1 MYPLLAVD
9 PGNDNIKTMVDGE
22 SRDAEDSTEKVL
34 KTMYELW
41 MLVERRSQ
49 RGKSDLR
56 GYRGKD
62 IEMEKLGLRVA
73 ALNGEGE
80 VIGDESGIGEKFT
93 DKDLDT
99 GLEAQM
105 GSSKD
110 DVLHAG
116 ERSKLGHD
124 DVGLRLKN
132 LGKRNTHFKSITPLD
147 LGVAGSPSNG
157 LVGKSAIPDT
167 NSRFKRGRFEPPMQA
182 SKFDGVKVHFNPAFK
197 DPKEVDVQ
205 LTESILDP
213 RKHSAV
219 IFKENPNP
227 NSHEHVEE

>member
-1 MYPLLAVD
+1 MIFFSRGKYRHVKEMYPLLAVD

-93 DKDLDT
+93 GRTTIQNKGFDKT
-99 GLEAQM
+99 
-105 GSSKD
+105 
-110 DVLHAG
+110 
-116 ERSKLGHD
+116 
-124 DVGLRLKN
+124 
-132 LGKRNTHFKSITPLD
+132 T
-147 LGVAGSPSNG
+147 
-157 LVGKSAIPDT
+157 
-167 NSRFKRGRFEPPMQA
+167 
-182 SKFDGVKVHFNPAFK
+182 
-197 DPKEVDVQ
+197 
-205 LTESILDP
+205 TEI
-213 RKHSAV
+213 RA
-219 IFKENPNP
+219 KENI
-227 NSHEHVEE
+227 

>member
-1 MYPLLAVD
+1 
-9 PGNDNIKTMVDGE
+9 MVDGE
-22 SRDAEDSTEKVL
+22 SREAEDSTEKVL

-62 IEMEKLGLRVA
+62 IEKEKLGLRVA

-93 DKDLDT
+93 GRTTIQKKGFDITTTEIGAKENYNILLDTRTWSDKDLDT

-147 LGVAGSPSNG
+147 LGVGGSP
-157 LVGKSAIPDT
+157 
-167 NSRFKRGRFEPPMQA
+167 RFEPPMQA